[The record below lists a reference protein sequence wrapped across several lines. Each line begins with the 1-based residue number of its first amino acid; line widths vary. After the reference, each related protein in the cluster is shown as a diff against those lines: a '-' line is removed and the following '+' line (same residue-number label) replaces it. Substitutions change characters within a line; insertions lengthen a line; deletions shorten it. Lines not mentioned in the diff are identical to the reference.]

1 MFLLAPNVTTN
12 QQSIPVAVLVFII
25 QLISSILL
33 YVPRSKNITGYHFNE
48 VSRQPPPYTK
58 VGDSKELV
66 CRLTI
71 INIREHV
78 KLAFKRCVLDNKSGE
93 TLANRNF
100 HEL

>member
-1 MFLLAPNVTTN
+1 MFLGLRI
-12 QQSIPVAVLVFII
+12 SPVII
-25 QLISSILL
+25 LTKCRGNS
-33 YVPRSKNITGYHFNE
+33 
-48 VSRQPPPYTK
+48 PYTK

-71 INIREHV
+71 INIREHL